1 MFCKILVA
9 NDGSYLAKKAVQ
21 AAAELAAHYSAELW
35 SISVEEDLPKYA
47 GTISEV
53 EEVKAQRNGYFAK
66 VNEEA
71 RAVAAA
77 SGVELH
83 CEVRAG
89 HEVATIVSFVVE
101 GGFDLLVIGFM
112 GHSAVFGRVW
122 GSTSQ
127 NLARLS
133 PCTVL
138 LVK

>member
-1 MFCKILVA
+1 MYHKVLVA
-9 NDGSYLAKKAVQ
+9 NDGSDPARKAVE
-21 AAAELAAHYSAELW
+21 AAADLAAHYQAELW

-47 GTISEV
+47 GTIGEV
-53 EEVKAQRNGYFAK
+53 EEVKAQRNGYFAQ

-71 RAVAAA
+71 KAIAAA
-77 SGVELH
+77 HGVEMK

-89 HEVATIVSFVVE
+89 HEVETILTFAAE
-101 GGFDLLVIGFM
+101 GNFDLLVIGFM
-112 GHSAVFGRVW
+112 GHSALFGRVW

-133 PCTVL
+133 PCSVL